1 MNELKRKAMLY
12 KGISAVAICCKI
24 KETPERFSSKR
35 FAANVAR
42 CCNVATYFSN
52 LPEHI
57 SNAAF
62 ISNLLNVYK
71 LLATSYNIQHYLIFR
86 IKTNKN
92 HSGFVARLEK
102 HSCNILQQTGR
113 KNKR

>member
-1 MNELKRKAMLY
+1 MLY
-12 KGISAVAICCKI
+12 KGIKAVAICCKI

-35 FAANVAR
+35 FAAIVAT

-71 LLATSYNIQHYLIFR
+71 LLATSYNIQQKYIYE

-92 HSGFVARLEK
+92 HSRFVARLEK
-102 HSCNILQQTGR
+102 YSCNNLQQIKEG
-113 KNKR
+113 KI